1 MTKKKIIISGL
12 SLLFLVGLS
21 SCSGTNVPA
30 TTTATA
36 TQTGT
41 TSVTKPSDT
50 LKLTTTYT
58 DSSNFIDNGIGNATL
73 VAATDGDT
81 ATFKMTTKS
90 SGGEESIRI
99 RFQDIDTP
107 ESTGTVEK
115 WGKQA
120 SKFTEEKLN
129 AATSIVLESP
139 TTPAGHDSYGERY
152 LGWVWYKTA
161 TMTEY
166 KNLNLEIV
174 ENGFSESKASS
185 GYKYDT
191 NFIAAQNY
199 ARTNALHIWSDE
211 EDPYYN
217 DNPTEVTIKELAA
230 DLKKDNPTY
239 YDKESGVGS
248 KVAFVGYIKSMTKSS
263 SGTYSYV
270 AEAQNEDGTFS
281 SINLYAGYAS
291 DTINDQLHVGYL
303 FHFVGSVQLHYSN
316 FQIAVGGTYVAMTTG
331 PKYTYRLQKD
341 YLMTFNSS
349 NENLLKKLETS
360 FRSNATVTAV
370 SEANGILTVTANVL
384 KKSNNAE
391 ETEKE
396 SFTFKIP
403 TPENGYSRMVV
414 GAIFSTKGY
423 QKTKDSKVIE
433 VLSYSD
439 ISFK

>member
-21 SCSGTNVPA
+21 SCNGGGTPA
-30 TTTATA
+30 TTTPTSQTA
-36 TQTGT
+36 TT
-41 TSVTKPSDT
+41 VTKPSDT
-50 LKLTTTYT
+50 LKLTRTYT
-58 DSSNFIDNGIGNATL
+58 DSSNFVDNGIGNATL

-81 ATFKMTTKS
+81 ATFKMSTKS
-90 SGGEESIRI
+90 AGGEESVRI

-120 SKFTEEKLN
+120 SKFTEEKLTS
-129 AATSIVLESP
+129 ATSIVLESP

-174 ENGFSESKASS
+174 ENGFSESKAT
-185 GYKYDT
+185 GGNKYDSE
-191 NFIAAQNY
+191 FIAAQSY

-248 KVAFVGYIKSMTKSS
+248 KVAFVGYVKSMTKST

-281 SINLYAGYAS
+281 TINLYAGYSS

-349 NENLLKKLETS
+349 NENLLKKMETS

-370 SEANGILTVTANVL
+370 SEANGVLTVTANVL